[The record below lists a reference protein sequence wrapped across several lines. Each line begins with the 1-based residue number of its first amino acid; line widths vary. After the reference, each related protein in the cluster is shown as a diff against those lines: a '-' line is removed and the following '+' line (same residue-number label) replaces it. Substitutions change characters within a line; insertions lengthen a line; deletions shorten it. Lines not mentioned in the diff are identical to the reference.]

1 MKQIIYVDVLLAVN
15 LFVNYFLLLTVAGF
29 FHVSASRLRMV
40 LGAAVGAFGSLMILL
55 PELPAL
61 WSVAVKLLL
70 SAVIVLIAFGATSRL
85 FFLRMIGGFYLTSFG
100 FAGLMLGLWYLAAP
114 SGMIMKNS
122 VLYFNVS
129 PLLLLALTVICYGGV
144 SLLNRLTGQRQPTAL
159 FCMVTVTAQGK
170 SVRLTAKI
178 DTGNSLKEPFSGYP
192 VIVAEYDCVRELTP
206 SGVQSYLFAQA
217 GDRHRQSPQSGLR
230 LVPFRVVG
238 GEGVLPAFRPDEVKI
253 RTAKES
259 IAVSEVYLAV
269 SAKKLGTTGFSALLN
284 PELITQGNRVAGK
297 EKLR

>member
-29 FHVSASRLRMV
+29 FHIAASRLRMV
-40 LGAAVGAFGSLMILL
+40 LGATLGAFGSLIILL
-55 PELPAL
+55 PELPVL
-61 WSVAVKLLL
+61 WSVAGKLLL
-70 SAVIVLIAFGATSRL
+70 SAVIVLIAFGASSRL
-85 FFLRMIGGFYLTSFG
+85 FFLRAMGGFYLTSFG
-100 FAGLMLGLWYLAAP
+100 FAGFMLGIWYLAAP

-122 VLYFNVS
+122 VLYFDVS
-129 PLLLLALTVICYGGV
+129 PLLLLGLTVICYAGV

-159 FCMVTVTAQGK
+159 FCLVTISAQGK

-192 VIVAEYDCVRELTP
+192 VIVAEYECVRELAP
-206 SGVQSYLFAQA
+206 PGVQSYLFAAAGERHTQA
-217 GDRHRQSPQSGLR
+217 AQPGLR
-230 LVPFRVVG
+230 LVPFRAVG
-238 GEGVLPAFRPDEVKI
+238 GAGVLPAFRPDEVTI
-253 RTAKES
+253 RTSKEN
-259 IAVSEVYLAV
+259 IAVSEVYLAI